1 MVNNSVVMA
10 IHAVAATLSEFNSW
24 IMQTTQQCDHCFFRQ
39 AKDAAAKAGV
49 NEATLGTVVEEI
61 QIVLQQ
67 LSYDVSPPVR
77 ASAVH
82 QKIRELSGCCDP
94 YYQDKKA
101 ATAHALSLYPSLKTL
116 VSQSEYPLE
125 TAIRLAIAGNIIDL
139 GVASSYDLEASI
151 QRVLTEPL
159 AIDHSQELMDAL
171 SKHQQV
177 LYLADNAGECVLDR
191 LLIEQLT
198 NNKVTYVVKGSAAV
212 NDATREDAMDAGI
225 DQYCEIIDHGAAT
238 LGTLLDQCNDD
249 FIQRFENAPLIIA
262 KGMANYESL
271 SATQRPI
278 FFLLQAKCEVI
289 ADHIGVPLYGQMVM
303 KEPNQ

>member
-1 MVNNSVVMA
+1 
-10 IHAVAATLSEFNSW
+10 
-24 IMQTTQQCDHCFFRQ
+24 MQTTHQCDHCFLRQ
-39 AKDAAAKAGV
+39 AKDAASKAGL
-49 NEATLGTVVEEI
+49 NKTTLGTVIEEI
-61 QIVLQQ
+61 QILLQQ
-67 LSYDVSPPVR
+67 LSYDVTPPVR

-82 QKIRELSGCCDP
+82 QKIRELSGCIDP

-101 ATAHALSLYPSLKTL
+101 ATTHALSLYRSLKTL
-116 VSQSEYPLE
+116 ITNSENPLE

-159 AIDHSQELMDAL
+159 AIDHSQALMDAL

-191 LLIEQLT
+191 LLIEQLST
-198 NNKVTYVVKGSAAV
+198 NNVTYVVKGGAAL
-212 NDATREDAMDAGI
+212 NDATWEDAVDAGI

-238 LGTLLDQCNDD
+238 LGTLLDQCTEN
-249 FIQRFENAPLIIA
+249 FIQRFENAPLIVA

-271 SATQRPI
+271 SGTEQPI
-278 FFLLQAKCEVI
+278 FYLLQAKCEVI
-289 ADHIGVPLYGQMVM
+289 ANHIGVPLYGQMVL
-303 KEPNQ
+303 ENQFNSQIARNQIWNGL